1 MEGVCT
7 GMGETIV
14 ASLERACAICV
25 AHYLR
30 EIASYD
36 YLVVRAN
43 NYISRDLYIQLPQQQ
58 LKKGADRCNVPIH
71 AADMENITALIVAKQ
86 LQIALE
92 QDRSNF
98 YTVRKFY
105 LMTNRSAGKESP
117 AYEADIQHYYQTAR
131 EFRKYLGVEREQAG
145 KENRSSGNPD
155 DANSKRKVYTLPDL
169 YFLKLCMEG
178 KLALLKSLLTRKQ
191 PCAITADGYRL
202 LDEAIREIQTAGRES
217 ADAKMY
223 VSGCMAIQKLEQ
235 ANQFIFCARVAE
247 EMIANGIPE
256 NTPFSARFPIT
267 LGRFP
272 FLPSG
277 LEEPPAKE
285 QRTGK
290 PRLSDRR
297 FVSAR
302 YNTVYTE
309 NNLRLAFDR
318 KEDEAEW
325 LEEKAILSRYIQE
338 EVGLTLT
345 ARLKAAGFYRRAWND
360 KDFQAARDF
369 FKERYP
375 VVESYHPIFTDCEE
389 AMKQKVLYAR
399 LRFQE
404 FMQPHTPE
412 GVLSDH
418 ICYSPL
424 EYIHDGQK
432 KELHK
437 TSQSTSQ
444 NN

>member
-1 MEGVCT
+1 
-7 GMGETIV
+7 MGETIV

-178 KLALLKSLLTRKQ
+178 KLALLKSLLARKQ
-191 PCAITADGYRL
+191 PCACL
-202 LDEAIREIQTAGRES
+202 LYTS
-217 ADAKMY
+217 
-223 VSGCMAIQKLEQ
+223 
-235 ANQFIFCARVAE
+235 
-247 EMIANGIPE
+247 
-256 NTPFSARFPIT
+256 
-267 LGRFP
+267 
-272 FLPSG
+272 PS
-277 LEEPPAKE
+277 
-285 QRTGK
+285 
-290 PRLSDRR
+290 PRD
-297 FVSAR
+297 
-302 YNTVYTE
+302 
-309 NNLRLAFDR
+309 
-318 KEDEAEW
+318 
-325 LEEKAILSRYIQE
+325 
-338 EVGLTLT
+338 
-345 ARLKAAGFYRRAWND
+345 
-360 KDFQAARDF
+360 
-369 FKERYP
+369 
-375 VVESYHPIFTDCEE
+375 
-389 AMKQKVLYAR
+389 
-399 LRFQE
+399 
-404 FMQPHTPE
+404 
-412 GVLSDH
+412 
-418 ICYSPL
+418 
-424 EYIHDGQK
+424 
-432 KELHK
+432 
-437 TSQSTSQ
+437 
-444 NN
+444 

>member
-1 MEGVCT
+1 MCT
-7 GMGETIV
+7 NVEKTIV
-14 ASLERACAICV
+14 ELLERVCAFCMEIYWHELKSRGFLAACTN
-25 AHYLR
+25 
-30 EIASYD
+30 E
-36 YLVVRAN
+36 
-43 NYISRDLYIQLPQQQ
+43 YISRDLYIQRPPYQ
-58 LKKGADRCNVPIH
+58 LQKGANRCNLPIN
-71 AADMENITALIVAKQ
+71 AADIENITTLIIAKQ

-98 YTVRKFY
+98 YTVSKFY
-105 LMTNRSAGKESP
+105 RMTNRTAEKESP

-131 EFRKYLGVEREQAG
+131 EFRKYLGAEREQAEM
-145 KENRSSGNPD
+145 ENRSSGNPD
-155 DANSKRKVYTLPDL
+155 DTNGKRQVYTLPDL

-178 KLALLKSLLTRKQ
+178 KLALLKSLLARKQ

-202 LDEAIREIQTAGRES
+202 LDEAIREIQNAGREIR
-217 ADAKMY
+217 DAKMY

-247 EMIANGIPE
+247 EMIANDIPE

-277 LEEPPAKE
+277 LKESPAKE
-285 QRTGK
+285 QHTGK
-290 PRLSDRR
+290 PRLRDRR

-309 NNLRLAFDR
+309 NDFRLAFDR
-318 KEDEAEW
+318 REDEAEW

-338 EVGLTLT
+338 EVGLTST
-345 ARLKAAGFYRRAWND
+345 AFLKMVGFYGRAWSD

-375 VVESYHPIFTDCEE
+375 VVEHYQPIFTDCEE
-389 AMKQKVLYAR
+389 AMKQKVLYTR

-412 GVLSDH
+412 GVLSDR

-424 EYIHDGQK
+424 KYIHDGRKQ
-432 KELHK
+432 ELRK
-437 TSQSTSQ
+437 TSQSVP
-444 NN
+444 